1 MATSRTRVR
10 IYDHKL
16 RQFLNTPHSGDK
28 KDLWQSMERAKEAA
42 LKGAKRQVGVKTGA
56 LRKNIRATHLGN
68 YTGQY
73 VTVGATLHYAYA
85 HHEGT
90 RPHLIRP
97 TAVDGK
103 LIFRAG
109 SRVIMTTMV
118 RHPGTKP
125 NRYLSDQIRHFA
137 RVFKY

>member
-1 MATSRTRVR
+1 MPPQLFRVR

-16 RQFLNTPHSGDK
+16 REFLNTPHSGDRR
-28 KDLWQSMERAKEAA
+28 DLWKYMERAKDAA
-42 LKGAKRQVGVKTGA
+42 LRGAKRQVGVKTGA

-73 VTVGATLHYAYA
+73 VTMWADKPYAYA

-97 TAVDGK
+97 TAIDGK
-103 LIFRAG
+103 LIFRTG

-125 NRYLSDQIRHFA
+125 NRYLSDQIRHFE

>member
-1 MATSRTRVR
+1 MATDRTRVR

-16 RQFLNTPHSGDK
+16 RQFLNTPNSGDTR
-28 KDLWQSMERAKEAA
+28 DLWKSMERAKESA
-42 LKGAKRQVGVKTGA
+42 LKGARRQVGVKTGA

-68 YTGQY
+68 STGQY
-73 VTVGATLHYAYA
+73 VTIWADKPYALA

-103 LIFRAG
+103 LIFRTG

-125 NRYLSDQIRHFA
+125 NRYLSDQIRHFE

>member
-1 MATSRTRVR
+1 MAAERTRVR

-16 RQFLNTPHSGDK
+16 REFLNTPNSGDS
-28 KDLWQSMERAKEAA
+28 KDLWKYMERAKEAA
-42 LKGAKRQVGVKTGA
+42 LRGAKAQVGVKTGA

-73 VTVGATLHYAYA
+73 VTMWADKPYALA

-97 TAVDGK
+97 MAVDGK
-103 LIFRAG
+103 LIFRKG
-109 SRVIMTTMV
+109 SRVIMTSLV

-125 NRYLSDQIRHFA
+125 NRYLSDQIRHFE

>member
-1 MATSRTRVR
+1 MATERTRVR

-16 RQFLNTPHSGDK
+16 REFLNTPNSGDK
-28 KDLWQSMERAKEAA
+28 KDLWRYMERAKEAA
-42 LKGAKRQVGVKTGA
+42 LSGARRQVGVKTGA

-73 VTVGATLHYAYA
+73 VTMWADLPYAYA

-109 SRVIMTTMV
+109 SRVIMTSLV
-118 RHPGTKP
+118 RHPGTP
-125 NRYLSDQIRHFA
+125 ANRYLSDQIRHFA
-137 RVFKY
+137 RVFK